1 MSLNQE
7 HRLEEIFSAARNLPP
22 QKQTVFLEGA
32 CGTMQNCTGKQIRC
46 LLRTNKA
53 SSLSNIGQECG
64 NV

>member
-7 HRLEEIFSAARNLPP
+7 RRLEEIFSAARKLPP

-32 CGTMQNCTGKQIRC
+32 CGTMQNCTGKRIRC
-46 LLRTNKA
+46 LPRTNKA
-53 SSLSNIGQECG
+53 PSLPNIGQKCG